1 MSPARRRHDVVL
13 DPGANRPLATC
24 PRADPAATLV
34 PSAGPRQPRQ
44 PYRAAGPDTSAQM
57 PAPQRPGHFRCTT
70 TTYGRPKVIERIS
83 EASPRRLARIAG
95 LLYVVSAAGALFPEL
110 VRSNVIVPG
119 DAAATAHNIRAS
131 ATLFRLGFVTEVA
144 SNITWLP
151 MLMLLYLLF
160 RHVNQLVAATM
171 VLFAAV
177 GAAVQSLNMLH
188 HYTALTIATDDA
200 YTRTFGQAGA
210 DALTQLFTDMH
221 YHGYRLNLVFV
232 GPWLVP
238 LGYLVIKSGY
248 LPKVL
253 GVLLIT
259 GCFGYLAVFVTTF
272 LAPDAPENIRT
283 LFTAVGGVGE
293 MVFMFWLLVKAVR
306 VPVAAAPVP
315 AVLNQPQR

>member
-1 MSPARRRHDVVL
+1 M
-13 DPGANRPLATC
+13 
-24 PRADPAATLV
+24 
-34 PSAGPRQPRQ
+34 
-44 PYRAAGPDTSAQM
+44 
-57 PAPQRPGHFRCTT
+57 
-70 TTYGRPKVIERIS
+70 IERIA

-119 DAAATAHNIRAS
+119 DAAATADNIRAS

-160 RHVNQLVAATM
+160 RHVNQLVGATM

-200 YTRTFGQAGA
+200 YTRSFGQAGA
-210 DALTQLFTDMH
+210 DALTHLFADMH
-221 YHGYRLNLVFV
+221 YNGYRLNAVFV

-248 LPKVL
+248 LPKLL

-259 GCFGYLAVFVTTF
+259 GCFGYLAMFFTTF
-272 LAPDAPENIRT
+272 VAPDAPEGIRT
-283 LFTAVGGVGE
+283 LFTVVGGVGE
-293 MVFMFWLLVKAVR
+293 IVFMLWLLVKSVR
-306 VPVAAAPVP
+306 VPVPAAPVP
-315 AVLNQPQR
+315 AVLNQP